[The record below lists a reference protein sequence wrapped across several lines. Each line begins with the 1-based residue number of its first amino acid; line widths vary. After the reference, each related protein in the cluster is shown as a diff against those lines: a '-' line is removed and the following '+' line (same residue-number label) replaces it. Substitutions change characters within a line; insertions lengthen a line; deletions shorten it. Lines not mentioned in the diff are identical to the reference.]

1 MSDKIHGRTPHRRRN
16 RDAAQWK
23 VLVIEDQR
31 SLAEIQARLYEER
44 VGCQVEIAASFDEVQ
59 ALLAQKQRYELVC
72 SDLIMPGSPNG
83 EVVELC
89 LDAGLPTIAVTGA
102 FGGDMRERLLHKG
115 VLDYVLK
122 STPNSYQ
129 YIADQINRLHNN
141 RHTKVLVVDDDDFVR
156 KNVAHALSRQF
167 LTVLTAANGRG
178 ALKAI
183 EEHSDVRLVITDHLL
198 PGMTGVDLTLALRR
212 QFGKDRMAIIGISS
226 SSEHLLAAQFLKS
239 GASDYMAK
247 PFSFEELICRVNQ
260 NLNMLELIES
270 NRRAAYSDVLTGLPN
285 RRHFFEFAATA
296 LQECQRQRRWAS
308 LAILDVDHFKRIN
321 DTWGHDVGD
330 EALELLG
337 DVMLDCFPNQHV
349 ARIGGEEFAI
359 VLPGSEQSQ
368 AQSAL
373 ERFRRALAS
382 APLQVQEHHHP
393 ITVSI
398 GVVSRQNGTVDSL
411 IRAAD
416 RCLYQAKERGR
427 NCIEVG

>member
-1 MSDKIHGRTPHRRRN
+1 MNDKIHGRTPRRGLHP
-16 RDAAQWK
+16 DAAQWK

-44 VGCQVEIAASFDEVQ
+44 VGCQVEIASSFDEVR
-59 ALLAQKQRYELVC
+59 ALLAEKQRYELVC

-89 LDAGLPTIAVTGA
+89 LEAGLPTIAVTGA
-102 FGGDMRERLLHKG
+102 FGGEMRERLLQKG

-129 YIADQINRLHNN
+129 YIADQIYRLHNN

-156 KNVAHALSRQF
+156 KSIAHVLSRQF

-183 EEHSDVRLVITDHLL
+183 EEHNDVRLVITDYLL
-198 PGMTGVDLTLALRR
+198 PGINGVELTLMLRR
-212 QFGKDRMAIIGISS
+212 QFGKDRMAVLGISS
-226 SSEHLLAAQFLKS
+226 SNEHLLAAQFLKS

-260 NLNMLELIES
+260 NLNMLELIEC

-285 RRHFFEFAATA
+285 RRHFFEFAASA
-296 LQECQRQRRWAS
+296 LQECHRQRRWAS

-337 DVMLDCFPNQHV
+337 DVMLDCFPSQQI

-359 VLPGSEQSQ
+359 VLPDTEQ
-368 AQSAL
+368 AQAHSAL
-373 ERFRRALAS
+373 ERFCRQLAQT
-382 APLQVQEHHHP
+382 PLQVHAQSHA

-398 GVVSRQNGTVDSL
+398 GMVSRQSGTVDSL
-411 IRAAD
+411 VRAAD

-427 NCIEVG
+427 NCIAVG